1 MFSTGYLRKKGT
13 ALDEDRLTV
22 LTKQGKTVV
31 FVLVENRPAMIALA
45 EIIRE
50 DSKEAIRALKCG
62 ESGA

>member
-50 DSKEAIRALKCG
+50 DSKEAIRTLKCG